1 MAKNNAKPKSNLI
14 DGWEVVIGIEIHTQ
28 LATKSKIFS
37 GSSTEFGNDPNT
49 QASLVDLAMPGVL
62 PVLNKEVVDLAIRFG
77 LGIDAYIDQASV
89 FARKNYFYPD
99 SPKGYQISQMDN
111 PIVGL
116 GHIDIQLEDGTT
128 KRIGVTR
135 AHLEEDAGKSIHD
148 QFESMSGIDLN
159 RAGTPLLEIVS
170 EPDMRSVEEAVAY
183 IKAIHTLVRWLGISD
198 GNMAEGSFRADCN
211 VSLRRPGQPFGTRCE
226 LKNLNSFRFIEQA
239 INVEIER
246 QMEILEWDGTIDQE
260 TRLFDPVK
268 METRSMRSK
277 EEANDYRYF
286 PDPDLLP
293 VIIADEQIEAIRAT
307 MPELPAARRARFVAD
322 FAVTEY
328 DAHILTASRELAD
341 YFEAVV
347 ENAGGSTF
355 GKLAANWVMGEVL
368 SLFNKY
374 SKDFAPDIIPAPFL
388 AEMLVA
394 TKKTEKALPVK
405 DGKVLLKEYFE
416 KKRLELENKF
426 QENAFNEHF
435 ATFTI
440 NFTFGQSVEAIMAEN
455 ELYQQDDS
463 AAIEAIIKEVLA
475 ANEKMVEEYKS
486 GKDKAFN
493 GLVGQVMKASKGKAN
508 PAQVNELMKKL
519 IGL

>member
-1 MAKNNAKPKSNLI
+1 MAEAQKLKLI

-28 LATKSKIFS
+28 LATNSKIFS
-37 GSSTEFGNDPNT
+37 GSSTEFGQDPNT

-62 PVLNKEVVDLAIRFG
+62 PVLNEKVVDLAIRFG

-135 AHLEEDAGKSIHD
+135 AHLEEDAGKSVHD
-148 QFESMSGIDLN
+148 QFEGMSGIDLN

-183 IKAIHTLVRWLGISD
+183 IKSIHTLVRWLGISD

-246 QMEILEWDGTIDQE
+246 QMEILEYGGSIDQE
-260 TRLFDPVK
+260 TRLFDPNK

-293 VIIADEQIEAIRAT
+293 VIIADEQIEAARAAL
-307 MPELPAARRARFVAD
+307 PELPAARRARFMAD
-322 FAVTEY
+322 FGVTEY
-328 DAHILTASRELAD
+328 DAHVLTLSREMAD
-341 YFEAVV
+341 FYEAVV
-347 ENAGGSTF
+347 AAAGGAAQ
-355 GKLAANWVMGEVL
+355 GKVSANWVMGEFSGAL
-368 SLFNKY
+368 NKANLDLAD
-374 SKDFAPDIIPAPFL
+374 SPVSAEQLGGMIARIIDNTISGKIAKQVFGFMWESEGKSADDII
-388 AEMLVA
+388 AE
-394 TKKTEKALPVK
+394 K
-405 DGKVLLKEYFE
+405 GLK
-416 KKRLELENKF
+416 
-426 QENAFNEHF
+426 QE
-435 ATFTI
+435 TDT
-440 NFTFGQSVEAIMAEN
+440 G
-455 ELYQQDDS
+455 
-463 AAIEAIIKEVLA
+463 AIEAIIKEVLA

-486 GKDKAFN
+486 GKEKAFN

-519 IGL
+519 IG

>member
-1 MAKNNAKPKSNLI
+1 MAEAQKLKLI

-37 GSSTEFGNDPNT
+37 GSSTEFGQDPNT

-62 PVLNKEVVDLAIRFG
+62 PVLNKQVVDLAIRFG

-116 GHIDIQLEDGTT
+116 GHIDIQLEDGST
-128 KRIGVTR
+128 KRIGITR

-148 QFESMSGIDLN
+148 QFEGMSGIDLN

-246 QMEILEWDGTIDQE
+246 QNGNFGMGWHG
-260 TRLFDPVK
+260 
-268 METRSMRSK
+268 RSRNS
-277 EEANDYRYF
+277 
-286 PDPDLLP
+286 
-293 VIIADEQIEAIRAT
+293 
-307 MPELPAARRARFVAD
+307 FV
-322 FAVTEY
+322 
-328 DAHILTASRELAD
+328 
-341 YFEAVV
+341 
-347 ENAGGSTF
+347 
-355 GKLAANWVMGEVL
+355 
-368 SLFNKY
+368 
-374 SKDFAPDIIPAPFL
+374 
-388 AEMLVA
+388 
-394 TKKTEKALPVK
+394 
-405 DGKVLLKEYFE
+405 
-416 KKRLELENKF
+416 
-426 QENAFNEHF
+426 
-435 ATFTI
+435 
-440 NFTFGQSVEAIMAEN
+440 
-455 ELYQQDDS
+455 
-463 AAIEAIIKEVLA
+463 
-475 ANEKMVEEYKS
+475 
-486 GKDKAFN
+486 
-493 GLVGQVMKASKGKAN
+493 
-508 PAQVNELMKKL
+508 
-519 IGL
+519 

>member
-1 MAKNNAKPKSNLI
+1 MAEAQKLKLI

-37 GSSTEFGNDPNT
+37 GSSTEFGQDPNT

-62 PVLNKEVVDLAIRFG
+62 PVLNAEVVDLAIRFG

-116 GHIDIQLEDGTT
+116 GHIDIQLEDGTV

-148 QFESMSGIDLN
+148 QFEGMSGIDLN

-183 IKAIHTLVRWLGISD
+183 IKSIHTLVRWLGISD

-293 VIIADEQIEAIRAT
+293 VVIPDAQIEAIKAT

-322 FAVTEY
+322 FGVTEY
-328 DAHILTASRELAD
+328 DAHVLTLTREMSEF
-341 YFEAVV
+341 YEAVV
-347 ENAGGSTF
+347 AAAGGAAQ
-355 GKLAANWVMGEVL
+355 GKVSANWVMGEFSGAL
-368 SLFNKY
+368 NKAGL
-374 SKDFAPDIIPAPFL
+374 DL
-388 AEMLVA
+388 ADSPVSA
-394 TKKTEKALPVK
+394 EKLGGMIARIV
-405 DGKVLLKEYFE
+405 D
-416 KKRLELENKF
+416 N
-426 QENAFNEHF
+426 
-435 ATFTI
+435 TI
-440 NFTFGQSVEAIMAEN
+440 NGKIAKQVFGFMWDEGKSADEIIAEKGLKQ
-455 ELYQQDDS
+455 ETDTG
-463 AAIEAIIKEVLA
+463 AIEAIIKDVLA

-486 GKDKAFN
+486 GKEKAFN
-493 GLVGQVMKASKGKAN
+493 GLVGQVMKAAKGKAN

-519 IGL
+519 IG

>member
-1 MAKNNAKPKSNLI
+1 MTEAQKLKLI

-37 GSSTEFGNDPNT
+37 GSSTEFGQDPNT

-62 PVLNKEVVDLAIRFG
+62 PVLNAEVVDLAIRFG

-116 GHIDIQLEDGTT
+116 GHIDIQLEDGTV

-148 QFESMSGIDLN
+148 QFEGMSGIDLN

-170 EPDMRSVEEAVAY
+170 EPDMRSVDEAVAY
-183 IKAIHTLVRWLGISD
+183 IKSIHTLVRWLGISD

-211 VSLRRPGQPFGTRCE
+211 VSLRRPNQPFGTRCE

-239 INVEIER
+239 INVEIQR
-246 QMEILEWDGTIDQE
+246 QMDILEDGGKIDQE
-260 TRLFDPVK
+260 TRLFDPNK

-293 VIIADEQIEAIRAT
+293 VIIADEQIEAARTAL
-307 MPELPAARRARFVAD
+307 PELPKARRARFITD

-328 DAHILTASRELAD
+328 DAHVLTLSREMAD
-341 YFEAVV
+341 FYEAVV
-347 ENAGGSTF
+347 AAAGGAAQ
-355 GKLAANWVMGEVL
+355 GKVSANWVMGEFSGAL
-368 SLFNKY
+368 NKAGLELAD
-374 SKDFAPDIIPAPFL
+374 SPVSAEQLGGMIARIVDNTINGKIAKQVFGFMWEAEGKSADDII
-388 AEMLVA
+388 AE
-394 TKKTEKALPVK
+394 K
-405 DGKVLLKEYFE
+405 GLK
-416 KKRLELENKF
+416 
-426 QENAFNEHF
+426 QE
-435 ATFTI
+435 TDT
-440 NFTFGQSVEAIMAEN
+440 G
-455 ELYQQDDS
+455 
-463 AAIEAIIKEVLA
+463 AIEAIIKDVLA

-486 GKDKAFN
+486 GKEKAFN
-493 GLVGQVMKASKGKAN
+493 GLVGQVMKAAKGKAN

-519 IGL
+519 LG

>member
-1 MAKNNAKPKSNLI
+1 MAQAQKKPKSLLI

-28 LATKSKIFS
+28 LATQSKIFS
-37 GSSTEFGNDPNT
+37 GSSTEFGQDPNT

-116 GHIDIQLEDGTT
+116 GHIDIQLEDGTV

-148 QFESMSGIDLN
+148 QFEGMSGIDLN

-183 IKAIHTLVRWLGISD
+183 IKSIHTLVRWLGISD

-293 VIIADEQIEAIRAT
+293 VIIPDAQIEAIKAT
-307 MPELPAARRARFVAD
+307 
-322 FAVTEY
+322 T
-328 DAHILTASRELAD
+328 
-341 YFEAVV
+341 
-347 ENAGGSTF
+347 
-355 GKLAANWVMGEVL
+355 
-368 SLFNKY
+368 
-374 SKDFAPDIIPAPFL
+374 
-388 AEMLVA
+388 
-394 TKKTEKALPVK
+394 
-405 DGKVLLKEYFE
+405 
-416 KKRLELENKF
+416 
-426 QENAFNEHF
+426 
-435 ATFTI
+435 
-440 NFTFGQSVEAIMAEN
+440 
-455 ELYQQDDS
+455 
-463 AAIEAIIKEVLA
+463 
-475 ANEKMVEEYKS
+475 
-486 GKDKAFN
+486 
-493 GLVGQVMKASKGKAN
+493 
-508 PAQVNELMKKL
+508 
-519 IGL
+519 

>member
-1 MAKNNAKPKSNLI
+1 MAQAQKKPKSLLI

-28 LATKSKIFS
+28 LATQSKIFS
-37 GSSTEFGNDPNT
+37 GSSTEFGQDPNT

-116 GHIDIQLEDGTT
+116 GHIDIQLEDGTV

-148 QFESMSGIDLN
+148 QFEGMSGIDLN

-183 IKAIHTLVRWLGISD
+183 IKSIHTLVRWLGISD

-211 VSLRRPGQPFGTRCE
+211 VSLRRQGQPFGTRCE

-293 VIIADEQIEAIRAT
+293 VIISDAQIETARAAL
-307 MPELPAARRARFVAD
+307 PELHAARRERFVAD
-322 FAVTEY
+322 FGVTEY
-328 DAHILTASRELAD
+328 DAHVLTLTREMSD
-341 YFEAVV
+341 FYEAVV
-347 ENAGGSTF
+347 AAAGGAAQ
-355 GKLAANWVMGEVL
+355 GKVSANWVMGEFSGAL
-368 SLFNKY
+368 NK
-374 SKDFAPDIIPAPFL
+374 A
-388 AEMLVA
+388 
-394 TKKTEKALPVK
+394 
-405 DGKVLLKEYFE
+405 G
-416 KKRLELENKF
+416 LELADSPVSAEKLGGMVARIVDN
-426 QENAFNEHF
+426 
-435 ATFTI
+435 TI
-440 NFTFGQSVEAIMAEN
+440 SGKIAKQVFGFMWDEGKTADEIIAEN
-455 ELYQQDDS
+455 GLKQETDTG
-463 AAIEAIIKEVLA
+463 AIEAIIKDVLA
-475 ANEKMVEEYKS
+475 ANEKMVEEFKS
-486 GKDKAFN
+486 GKEKAFN

-519 IGL
+519 IG

>member
-1 MAKNNAKPKSNLI
+1 MAKNAAKPKSNLI

-37 GSSTEFGNDPNT
+37 GSSTEFGQDPNT

-116 GHIDIQLEDGTT
+116 GHIDIQLEDGTV

-148 QFESMSGIDLN
+148 QFEGMSGIDLN

-183 IKAIHTLVRWLGISD
+183 IKSIHTLVRWLGISD

-260 TRLFDPVK
+260 TRLFDPMK

-293 VIIADEQIEAIRAT
+293 VIISDAQIETARAAL
-307 MPELPAARRARFVAD
+307 PELPTARRERFVAD
-322 FAVTEY
+322 FGVTEY
-328 DAHILTASRELAD
+328 DAHVLTLTREMSD
-341 YFEAVV
+341 FYEAVV
-347 ENAGGSTF
+347 AAAGGATQ
-355 GKLAANWVMGEVL
+355 GKVSANWVMGEFSAAL
-368 SLFNKY
+368 NK
-374 SKDFAPDIIPAPFL
+374 A
-388 AEMLVA
+388 
-394 TKKTEKALPVK
+394 
-405 DGKVLLKEYFE
+405 G
-416 KKRLELENKF
+416 LELADSPVSAEKLGGMVARIVDNTISGKIAKQVF
-426 QENAFNEHF
+426 GFMWDEGKTADEIIAEKGLKQE
-435 ATFTI
+435 TDT
-440 NFTFGQSVEAIMAEN
+440 G
-455 ELYQQDDS
+455 
-463 AAIEAIIKEVLA
+463 AIEAIIKDVLA
-475 ANEKMVEEYKS
+475 ANEKMVEEFKS
-486 GKDKAFN
+486 GKEKAFN

-519 IGL
+519 IG

>member
-1 MAKNNAKPKSNLI
+1 MTEAQKLKLI

-37 GSSTEFGNDPNT
+37 GSSTEFGQDPNT

-62 PVLNKEVVDLAIRFG
+62 PVLNAEVVDLAIRFG

-148 QFESMSGIDLN
+148 QFEGMSGIDLN

-183 IKAIHTLVRWLGISD
+183 IKSIHTLVRWLGISD

-246 QMEILEWDGTIDQE
+246 QMEILEDGGTIDQE
-260 TRLFDPVK
+260 TRLFDPNK

-293 VIIADEQIEAIRAT
+293 VIIADEQIEAARAAL
-307 MPELPAARRARFVAD
+307 PELPAARRERFIAD
-322 FAVTEY
+322 FGVTEY
-328 DAHILTASRELAD
+328 DAHVLTLSREMAD
-341 YFEAVV
+341 FYEAVV
-347 ENAGGSTF
+347 AAAGGAAGGAAQ
-355 GKLAANWVMGEVL
+355 GKVSANWVMGEFSGAL
-368 SLFNKY
+368 NKAGLELAD
-374 SKDFAPDIIPAPFL
+374 SPVSSEQLGGMIARIVDNTINGKIAKQVFGFMWEAEGKSADDII
-388 AEMLVA
+388 AE
-394 TKKTEKALPVK
+394 K
-405 DGKVLLKEYFE
+405 GLK
-416 KKRLELENKF
+416 
-426 QENAFNEHF
+426 QE
-435 ATFTI
+435 TDT
-440 NFTFGQSVEAIMAEN
+440 G
-455 ELYQQDDS
+455 
-463 AAIEAIIKEVLA
+463 AIEAIIKDVLT

-486 GKDKAFN
+486 GKEKAFN
-493 GLVGQVMKASKGKAN
+493 GLVGQVMKAAKGKAN

-519 IGL
+519 IG

>member
-1 MAKNNAKPKSNLI
+1 MAEAQKLKLI

-37 GSSTEFGNDPNT
+37 GSSTEFGQDPNT

-62 PVLNKEVVDLAIRFG
+62 PVLNAEVVDLAIRFG

-116 GHIDIQLEDGTT
+116 GHIDIQLEDGTV

-148 QFESMSGIDLN
+148 QFEGMSGIDLN

-183 IKAIHTLVRWLGISD
+183 IKSIHTLVRWLGISD

-246 QMEILEWDGTIDQE
+246 QMEILEYGGEIDQE
-260 TRLFDPVK
+260 TRLFDPNK

-293 VIIADEQIEAIRAT
+293 VIISNEQIEAARAAL
-307 MPELPAARRARFVAD
+307 PELPAARRERFIAD
-322 FAVTEY
+322 FGVTEY
-328 DAHILTASRELAD
+328 DAHVLTLSREMAD
-341 YFEAVV
+341 FYEAVV
-347 ENAGGSTF
+347 VAAGGAKQ
-355 GKLAANWVMGEVL
+355 GKIAANWVMGEFSGAL
-368 SLFNKY
+368 NKAGLDLAD
-374 SKDFAPDIIPAPFL
+374 SPVSAEQLGGMIARIVDNTINGKIAKQVFGFMWEAEGKSADDII
-388 AEMLVA
+388 AE
-394 TKKTEKALPVK
+394 K
-405 DGKVLLKEYFE
+405 GLK
-416 KKRLELENKF
+416 
-426 QENAFNEHF
+426 QE
-435 ATFTI
+435 TDT
-440 NFTFGQSVEAIMAEN
+440 G
-455 ELYQQDDS
+455 
-463 AAIEAIIKEVLA
+463 AIEAIIKEVLA

-486 GKDKAFN
+486 GKEKAFN
-493 GLVGQVMKASKGKAN
+493 GLVGQVMKAAKGKAN

-519 IGL
+519 IG

>member
-1 MAKNNAKPKSNLI
+1 MAEAQKLKLI

-28 LATKSKIFS
+28 LATNSKIFS
-37 GSSTEFGNDPNT
+37 GSSTEFGQDPNT

-62 PVLNKEVVDLAIRFG
+62 PVLNQKVVDLAIRFG

-116 GHIDIQLEDGTT
+116 GHVDIQLEDGTI

-148 QFESMSGIDLN
+148 QFEGMSGIDLN

-183 IKAIHTLVRWLGISD
+183 IKSIHTLVRWLGISD

-246 QMEILEWDGTIDQE
+246 QMEILEYGGSIDQE
-260 TRLFDPVK
+260 TRLFDPNK

-293 VIIADEQIEAIRAT
+293 VIIADEQIEAARAAL
-307 MPELPAARRARFVAD
+307 PELPAARRARFIAD
-322 FAVTEY
+322 FGVTEY
-328 DAHILTASRELAD
+328 DAHVLTLSREMAD
-341 YFEAVV
+341 FFEAVV
-347 ENAGGSTF
+347 AAAGGAAQ
-355 GKLAANWVMGEVL
+355 GKVSANWVMGEFSGAL
-368 SLFNKY
+368 NKANLDLAD
-374 SKDFAPDIIPAPFL
+374 SPVSAEQLGGMIARIVDNTISGKIAKQVFGFMWESEGKSADDIIA
-388 AEMLVA
+388 
-394 TKKTEKALPVK
+394 KK
-405 DGKVLLKEYFE
+405 GLK
-416 KKRLELENKF
+416 
-426 QENAFNEHF
+426 QE
-435 ATFTI
+435 TDT
-440 NFTFGQSVEAIMAEN
+440 G
-455 ELYQQDDS
+455 
-463 AAIEAIIKEVLA
+463 AIEAIIKEVLA

-486 GKDKAFN
+486 GKEKAFN

-519 IGL
+519 IG

>member
-1 MAKNNAKPKSNLI
+1 MAEAQKLKLI

-28 LATKSKIFS
+28 LATQSKIFS
-37 GSSTEFGNDPNT
+37 GSSTEFGQDPNT

-62 PVLNKEVVDLAIRFG
+62 PVLNAEVVNLAIRFG
-77 LGIDAYIDQASV
+77 LGIDAYIDKASV

-116 GHIDIQLEDGTT
+116 GHIDIQLEDGEV

-148 QFESMSGIDLN
+148 QFEGQSGIDLN

-183 IKAIHTLVRWLGISD
+183 IKSIHTLVRWLGISD

-246 QMEILEWDGTIDQE
+246 QMEILEYGGSIDQE
-260 TRLFDPVK
+260 TRLFDPNK

-293 VIIADEQIEAIRAT
+293 VIIADEPCQNC
-307 MPELPAARRARFVAD
+307 LRRV
-322 FAVTEY
+322 V
-328 DAHILTASRELAD
+328 LA
-341 YFEAVV
+341 
-347 ENAGGSTF
+347 
-355 GKLAANWVMGEVL
+355 L
-368 SLFNKY
+368 SL
-374 SKDFAPDIIPAPFL
+374 I
-388 AEMLVA
+388 
-394 TKKTEKALPVK
+394 
-405 DGKVLLKEYFE
+405 LL
-416 KKRLELENKF
+416 
-426 QENAFNEHF
+426 
-435 ATFTI
+435 
-440 NFTFGQSVEAIMAEN
+440 
-455 ELYQQDDS
+455 
-463 AAIEAIIKEVLA
+463 
-475 ANEKMVEEYKS
+475 
-486 GKDKAFN
+486 
-493 GLVGQVMKASKGKAN
+493 
-508 PAQVNELMKKL
+508 
-519 IGL
+519 

>member
-1 MAKNNAKPKSNLI
+1 MAEAQKLKLI

-28 LATKSKIFS
+28 LATHSKIFS
-37 GSSTEFGNDPNT
+37 GSSTEFGQDPNT

-62 PVLNKEVVDLAIRFG
+62 PVLNEKVVDLAIRFG

-135 AHLEEDAGKSIHD
+135 AHLEEDAGKSVHD
-148 QFESMSGIDLN
+148 QFEGMSGIDLN

-183 IKAIHTLVRWLGISD
+183 IKSIHTLVRWLGISD

-246 QMEILEWDGTIDQE
+246 QMEILEYGGSIDQE
-260 TRLFDPVK
+260 TRLFDPNK

-293 VIIADEQIEAIRAT
+293 VIIADEQIEAARAAL
-307 MPELPAARRARFVAD
+307 PELPAARRTRFIAD
-322 FAVTEY
+322 FGVTEY
-328 DAHILTASRELAD
+328 DAHVLTLSREMAD
-341 YFEAVV
+341 FYEAVV
-347 ENAGGSTF
+347 AAAGGAAQ
-355 GKLAANWVMGEVL
+355 GKVSANWVMGEFSGAL
-368 SLFNKY
+368 NKANLDLAD
-374 SKDFAPDIIPAPFL
+374 SPVSAEQLGGMIARIVDNTISGKIAKQVFGFMWESEGKSADDII
-388 AEMLVA
+388 AE
-394 TKKTEKALPVK
+394 K
-405 DGKVLLKEYFE
+405 GLK
-416 KKRLELENKF
+416 
-426 QENAFNEHF
+426 QE
-435 ATFTI
+435 TDT
-440 NFTFGQSVEAIMAEN
+440 G
-455 ELYQQDDS
+455 
-463 AAIEAIIKEVLA
+463 AIEAIIKEVLA

-486 GKDKAFN
+486 GKEKAFN

-519 IGL
+519 IG

>member
-1 MAKNNAKPKSNLI
+1 MAQNNGKNAAKPKSLLI

-28 LATKSKIFS
+28 LATNSKIFS
-37 GSSTEFGNDPNT
+37 GSSTVFGNDPNT

-116 GHIDIQLEDGTT
+116 GHIDIQLEDGTV

-148 QFESMSGIDLN
+148 QFEGMSGIDLN

-183 IKAIHTLVRWLGISD
+183 IKSIHTLVRWLGISD
-198 GNMAEGSFRADCN
+198 GNMAEGSFRCDCN
-211 VSLRRPGQPFGTRCE
+211 VSLRRPGNEFGTRCE

-293 VIIADEQIEAIRAT
+293 VIISDAQIEAARAEL
-307 MPELPAARRARFVAD
+307 PELPAARRERFVAD
-322 FAVTEY
+322 FGVTEY
-328 DAHILTASRELAD
+328 DAHVLTLTREMAD
-341 YFEAVV
+341 FYEAVV
-347 ENAGGSTF
+347 AAAGGAAQ
-355 GKLAANWVMGEVL
+355 GKVAANWVMGEFSGAL
-368 SLFNKY
+368 NKASL
-374 SKDFAPDIIPAPFL
+374 DL
-388 AEMLVA
+388 ADSPVSAEKLGGMVA
-394 TKKTEKALPVK
+394 RIV
-405 DGKVLLKEYFE
+405 D
-416 KKRLELENKF
+416 N
-426 QENAFNEHF
+426 
-435 ATFTI
+435 TI
-440 NFTFGQSVEAIMAEN
+440 NGKIAKQVFGFMWEEGKTADEIIAEKGLKQ
-455 ELYQQDDS
+455 ETDTG
-463 AAIEAIIKEVLA
+463 AIEAIIKDVLA
-475 ANEKMVEEYKS
+475 ANEKMVEEFKS
-486 GKDKAFN
+486 GKEKAFN
-493 GLVGQVMKASKGKAN
+493 GLVGQVMKAAKGKAN

-519 IGL
+519 IG

>member
-1 MAKNNAKPKSNLI
+1 MAEAQKLKLI

-37 GSSTEFGNDPNT
+37 GSSTEFGQDPNT

-62 PVLNKEVVDLAIRFG
+62 PVLNAEVVDLAIRFG

-116 GHIDIQLEDGTT
+116 GHIDIQLEDGTV

-148 QFESMSGIDLN
+148 QFEGMSGIDLN

-183 IKAIHTLVRWLGISD
+183 IKSIHTLVRWLGISD

-246 QMEILEWDGTIDQE
+246 QMEILEYGGEIDQE
-260 TRLFDPVK
+260 TRLFDPNK

-293 VIIADEQIEAIRAT
+293 VIIADEQIEAARAAL
-307 MPELPAARRARFVAD
+307 PELPKARRARFIAD
-322 FAVTEY
+322 FGVTEY
-328 DAHILTASRELAD
+328 DAHVLTLSREMAD
-341 YFEAVV
+341 FYEAVV
-347 ENAGGSTF
+347 VAAGGAAQ
-355 GKLAANWVMGEVL
+355 GKVSANWVMGEFSGAL
-368 SLFNKY
+368 NKAGLELADTPV
-374 SKDFAPDIIPAPFL
+374 SAEQLGGMIARIFDNTINGKIAKQVFGFMWEAEGKSADDII
-388 AEMLVA
+388 AE
-394 TKKTEKALPVK
+394 K
-405 DGKVLLKEYFE
+405 GLK
-416 KKRLELENKF
+416 
-426 QENAFNEHF
+426 QE
-435 ATFTI
+435 TDT
-440 NFTFGQSVEAIMAEN
+440 G
-455 ELYQQDDS
+455 
-463 AAIEAIIKEVLA
+463 AIEAIIK
-475 ANEKMVEEYKS
+475 
-486 GKDKAFN
+486 
-493 GLVGQVMKASKGKAN
+493 
-508 PAQVNELMKKL
+508 
-519 IGL
+519 